1 MEHASRIEIYRENLE
16 KNYRGK
22 KIYLSFYIDDITAI
36 GNYVNDK
43 GKIASLTLM
52 KIPEFIRLL
61 QCFKGLDYVLIKTTS
76 MYVPEVTI
84 CSCDM
89 NSLNHLLL
97 TSYTNDTKYISYQYK
112 IEKHFY

>member
-1 MEHASRIEIYRENLE
+1 
-16 KNYRGK
+16 
-22 KIYLSFYIDDITAI
+22 
-36 GNYVNDK
+36 
-43 GKIASLTLM
+43 M

-112 IEKHFY
+112 IEKHFYQTCIGMHSDGEDMTFVIRPVHKEER